1 MFKKIHDAK
10 DLEALLRAWHG
21 KRATTNF
28 FLTEDIYLSMIKQC
42 AVMRF
47 ENGCYLIF
55 EKQNHYDFYFF
66 LQKGTLPV
74 AVPQMPKP
82 LVLEQVCLERK
93 GQEPKASFWEAV
105 GFVPY
110 LERKRLI
117 MPLQDGIS
125 ATSAVQFATSSQ
137 ADTIL
142 EMMQNMF
149 EPYTSALPTKKELL
163 ASIVKKEVLVAQEHE
178 QLLGFLRYG
187 AEKKVSVLWQIAV
200 SKQARG
206 KGIGKMLVKHWIWQ
220 VKDDALRCQLW
231 VRTDNQAAQRMYEML
246 GFLPDGRIAPVMIK
260 KEEGNVENGKFIEN
274 FSGNQT

>member
-1 MFKKIHDAK
+1 MFKKIRDAK

-28 FLTEDIYLSMIKQC
+28 FLTEDVYLSMIKQC

-66 LQKGTLPV
+66 LQKGTSPV

-110 LERKRLI
+110 LERKRL
-117 MPLQDGIS
+117 
-125 ATSAVQFATSSQ
+125 
-137 ADTIL
+137 
-142 EMMQNMF
+142 MQNMF

-274 FSGNQT
+274 FGGNQT

>member
-1 MFKKIHDAK
+1 MFKKIRNAK

-28 FLTEDIYLSMIKQC
+28 FLTEDVYLSMIKQC

-47 ENGCYLIF
+47 ANGCYLVF
-55 EKQNHYDFYFF
+55 EKEHHYDFYFF
-66 LQKGTLPV
+66 LQKGTNPV

-93 GQEPKASFWEAV
+93 GQEPKAAAWQSV

-110 LERKRLI
+110 LERKRLM
-117 MPLQDGIS
+117 MPLQEGIS
-125 ATSAVQFATSSQ
+125 ATSVMQFADVSQ
-137 ADTIL
+137 IDVIWN
-142 EMMQNMF
+142 MMQTMF
-149 EPYTSALPTKKELL
+149 EPYTSALPTKQELL
-163 ASIVKKEVLVAQEHE
+163 ASIKAKEVLVVQEDDT
-178 QLLGFLRYG
+178 LLGFLRYG

-200 SKQARG
+200 LEQARG
-206 KGIGKMLVKHWIWQ
+206 KGIGRMLVKQWIWQ

-260 KEEGNVENGKFIEN
+260 E
-274 FSGNQT
+274 